1 MESFDRFVMQPPS
14 MPEMSAQAALQLVKL
29 FDEQHIAVILDG
41 GWGVDA
47 LLGEQTRR
55 HADLDIVIAYDDV
68 IRLRSLLEGKGYA
81 DVPRP
86 DTRPVNFVMGDAQG
100 HEVDIHTYSK
110 DRLNHP
116 EQGLDYPLES
126 FYGEGRIL
134 DYPVRCIDAISMV
147 QFHTG
152 YELDDN
158 DYRDVK
164 ALCLRFGIQM
174 PAEYNRFE
182 QPQPDE

>member
-1 MESFDRFVMQPPS
+1 MMQPPS
-14 MPEMSAQAALQLVKL
+14 VTEMSAQAALELVKL
-29 FDEQHIAVILDG
+29 FDEHNIEVILDG

-47 LLGEQTRR
+47 LLGEQTRP
-55 HADLDIVIAYDDV
+55 HADLDIVVAYDDV
-68 IRLRSLLEGKGYA
+68 IRLRSLLEGKGYS

-116 EQGLDYPLES
+116 EQGLDYPPDSL
-126 FYGEGRIL
+126 YGKGSIL
-134 DYPVRCIDAISMV
+134 DYPVRCIDALNIV

-152 YELDDN
+152 YEQDDN

-164 ALCLRFGIQM
+164 ALCLRFGIQL
-174 PAEYNRFE
+174 PAEYSRFE
-182 QPQPDE
+182 KP